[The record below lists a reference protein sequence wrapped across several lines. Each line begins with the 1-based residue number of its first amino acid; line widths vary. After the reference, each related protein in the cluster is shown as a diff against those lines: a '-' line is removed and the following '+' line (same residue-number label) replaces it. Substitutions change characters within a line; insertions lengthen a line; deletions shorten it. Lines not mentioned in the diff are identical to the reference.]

1 MKSFK
6 EWCLENEKYEVLQL
20 YENAENIYRSDEIG
34 FSCSKEVNW
43 KCTKCGMEWTASTNR
58 MNRRKN
64 NCVYCAHEKA
74 SPFYNL
80 ETEVPLLAKQWD
92 YEKNEKNPTE
102 YLPLSEEKVWW
113 KCNEGHV
120 WNGTICNRV
129 KSVEKNINKGRPI
142 CPYCNHEKVSS
153 TYNLVTEFPDVA
165 KQWNY
170 MMNGSLTPLEVSPK
184 SNKIVW
190 WTCEYDPT
198 HVWKAKISART
209 GLNRGCKICSK
220 IIKASFP
227 EQALYYYLK
236 LNFDNCEI
244 GKEILDKY
252 ILDIFIPDYKIII
265 EYDGWY
271 YHSDDASKK
280 REEKKD
286 ESLAEFDIIRIKEVK
301 EEMNEIICYDN
312 ILKYHPKSNYSNL
325 SEVIKELLKLI
336 EKKTNANLKCDVDCK
351 RDHKQIQTMYYH
363 TRKAKSLA
371 VKRPELAKEWSSNND
386 RMPDNV
392 TLGSSYRAKWICPKC
407 SREYAA
413 IVSNR
418 VKQNTNCPFCANLK
432 VCKENSLAYRFPQLL
447 KEWNYEKNGDL
458 LPEDVIAG
466 SGKKVWWKC
475 EKGHEW
481 KTSVCARTGKKK
493 VGCPHC
499 GKTYVI
505 KERSLEVKSPE
516 LKEIWNYEKNE
527 GTPKDYFWSSNKKVW
542 WKCSKGHEW
551 QMALN
556 KIHRI
561 KSENKCPYCR
571 NVKLSKDNSLAGLYK
586 ELSEEWN
593 YELNEK
599 V

>member
-1 MKSFK
+1 MK
-6 EWCLENEKYEVLQL
+6 
-20 YENAENIYRSDEIG
+20 
-34 FSCSKEVNW
+34 
-43 KCTKCGMEWTASTNR
+43 
-58 MNRRKN
+58 
-64 NCVYCAHEKA
+64 
-74 SPFYNL
+74 
-80 ETEVPLLAKQWD
+80 
-92 YEKNEKNPTE
+92 
-102 YLPLSEEKVWW
+102 
-113 KCNEGHV
+113 
-120 WNGTICNRV
+120 
-129 KSVEKNINKGRPI
+129 
-142 CPYCNHEKVSS
+142 
-153 TYNLVTEFPDVA
+153 
-165 KQWNY
+165 
-170 MMNGSLTPLEVSPK
+170 
-184 SNKIVW
+184 
-190 WTCEYDPT
+190 
-198 HVWKAKISART
+198 
-209 GLNRGCKICSK
+209 
-220 IIKASFP
+220 
-227 EQALYYYLK
+227 
-236 LNFDNCEI
+236 
-244 GKEILDKY
+244 
-252 ILDIFIPDYKIII
+252 
-265 EYDGWY
+265 
-271 YHSDDASKK
+271 
-280 REEKKD
+280 
-286 ESLAEFDIIRIKEVK
+286 
-301 EEMNEIICYDN
+301 
-312 ILKYHPKSNYSNL
+312 
-325 SEVIKELLKLI
+325 
-336 EKKTNANLKCDVDCK
+336 KKTNANLKCDVDCK

-432 VCKENSLAYRFPQLL
+432 VCKENSLAYRFPQLV

-458 LPEDVIAG
+458 LPENVIAG

-551 QMALN
+551 QMVLN

-599 V
+599 TPEEYFPSSRKKVWWKCKEGHEWQASICNRTRGRNCPICWNEHRCQNKK